1 LLVNTCIAEEEK
13 AMAGQRGRDVLI
25 SIGDGG
31 TPEAFFA
38 VAGIRAKTIS
48 LTAGLVEAT
57 TAQSPNAWREVIS
70 GAGVKRAEIAG
81 NGVFKDSISD
91 ALMRAAYFA
100 GVGSNFQMTIPDF
113 GILTGPFV
121 ITELSYGGAHDDEA
135 TFSIRLASAGQVV
148 FDVHGGA

>member
-1 LLVNTCIAEEEK
+1 
-13 AMAGQRGRDVLI
+13 MAGQRGRDVLI
-25 SIGDGG
+25 SIGDGED
-31 TPEAFFA
+31 PESFVL

-57 TAQSPNAWREVIS
+57 TAQSPNAWREVIA

-81 NGVFKDSISD
+81 SGVFKDAVSD

-100 GVGSNFQMTIPDF
+100 GEASNYSMTLPDF
-113 GILTGPFV
+113 GVIEGPFL

-135 TFSIRLASAGQVV
+135 TFSIRLSSAGQVA
-148 FDVHGGA
+148 FEADGGA